1 MNRFVG
7 LSLMCLMFL
16 SAQAESGQGESEFR
30 GSSWSLQLS
39 QDNGEPIKVK
49 SERKEY
55 DKTGV
60 TLHRK
65 SQGIIE
71 NGVYKPVSEQ
81 DLNNPSWR
89 RARIEKNRENV
100 PYMKHHP
107 RRYGKNFPKDFRQ
120 DFRRGFRKNFRND
133 FRMDGFGKDFRRDFR
148 KNFRQQFE
156 EDFNGHE
163 PIIIHPHEVLGFDE
177 MENMSQAKQPPMR
190 RWGKHHPA
198 KFTEKSRH
206 HPQKFSW
213 RKHSHPMVTDRN
225 TVADHVAENSMS
237 DNLEDKLRN
246 RSRVSFYRPVEKLFE
261 KLFGVKKRND
271 EKKID
276 LAGQNQAETAAEIV
290 VKPAESWK
298 DMPEFDDNFFDDE
311 YFEAEE

>member
-16 SAQAESGQGESEFR
+16 STQAESEQGESEFR

-81 DLNNPSWR
+81 DLSNPFGRKAHSV
-89 RARIEKNRENV
+89 EKNHENV
-100 PYMKHHP
+100 PYMRHHP
-107 RRYGKNFPKDFRQ
+107 RRYGKNFQKDFGQ

-133 FRMDGFGKDFRRDFR
+133 FRRDDFE
-148 KNFRQQFE
+148 K
-156 EDFNGHE
+156 DFNGYE
-163 PIIIHPHEVLGFDE
+163 PIMIYPHEVLGFDE
-177 MENMSQAKQPPMR
+177 AENMPQAKQLPKR
-190 RWGKHHPA
+190 RWSRRHPM
-198 KFTEKSRH
+198 KFAEKSRH

-213 RKHSHPMVTDRN
+213 RKHHHPMV
-225 TVADHVAENSMS
+225 ADHAAESSMS
-237 DNLEDKLRN
+237 DNLKNKLQN

-261 KLFGVKKRND
+261 KLFGIKKQND
-271 EKKID
+271 EKGID
-276 LAGQNQAETAAEIV
+276 LAGQNQTETAAETGTEIV
-290 VKPAESWK
+290 VKPVEAWK

-311 YFEAEE
+311 YFGTDE